1 MAEHHINLPISEA
14 EARRFKVGD
23 VVYITGVIVTAR
35 DRAHEKAL
43 RIYDEGKPLP
53 LNMEDLAV
61 FHCGPL
67 VKKVDGEWIVVSA
80 GPTTSVRM
88 EEYEAKFIKLYKPR
102 IIIGKGGMGPKTL
115 EALKTFGAFYCSF
128 TGGAGALAAKK
139 VRRVKGVEW
148 LDLGIV
154 EALWSLEVKDF
165 GPCIVAMDSYGGNL
179 YSRKPFS
186 RTKNIINALTSKN
199 LKVKRLPRIGSRLK
213 DFVGGCEE

>member
-1 MAEHHINLPISEA
+1 MDEYRVNLPISEV

-23 VVYITGVIVTAR
+23 VVYINGVIVTAR

-43 RIYDEGKPLP
+43 RLHAEGKQTKLSI
-53 LNMEDLAV
+53 EGLAL

-67 VKKVDGEWIVVSA
+67 VKKVDGGWVVVSA
-80 GPTTSVRM
+80 GPTTSMRL
-88 EEYEAKFIKLYKPR
+88 EEYEAEFIKLYKPR

-148 LDLGIV
+148 LDLGVV
-154 EALWSLEVKDF
+154 EALWTLEVEDF
-165 GPCIVAMDSYGGNL
+165 GPCIVAMDSHGGSL
-179 YSRKPFS
+179 YTRKPLSETFMP
-186 RTKNIINALTSKN
+186 KGKPLN
-199 LKVKRLPRIGSRLK
+199 
-213 DFVGGCEE
+213 